1 MRVPYGWVREF
12 VDGLPDVGAVAER
25 LTMSGLE
32 VESVSTPDPHLVD
45 GLVTARIV
53 EMGRHPNA
61 DRLTLCRVDDGS
73 EIVSVVCGATNH
85 KAGDGVVLARPG
97 TVLPDGRKISRSKIR
112 GEESRGMLCSA
123 AEVGLGDEQSGI
135 IILDPSVA
143 PGQNAARLLGIDDAI
158 LEIGVTP
165 NRGDCLSVRGI
176 AREIAAVCDLSLTA
190 EFRRETSSSPGAGRV
205 SIRIDADDACPLYTG
220 IEVRDVRVGPSPP
233 WLAARLRACGLRPI
247 NNVVDGTNYLLWEC
261 GQPLH
266 AFDADLLV
274 GSEISVARAGDERA
288 IETLDGQSR
297 RLEAHDLVIRD
308 GKGAVALAG
317 VMGGARTAVGS
328 ETRNLF
334 LESAI
339 FAPRSVRATSRRLG
353 LISDSSYR
361 FERGVDPAGVERTL
375 VRAATLIAEIA
386 GGRVEGGVCRAGA
399 GVPARPAIRLRPAR
413 IEALLGGSVSR
424 EEAGRLLVRL
434 GAGVSSATDGALAVT
449 TPTHRHDLEREID
462 LIEEV
467 ARLRGYDTIDAVAP
481 AITRSEPVGRALGA
495 AAGRVRGALCTR
507 GLSEIVA
514 LSFCTPGDNRRFHGL
529 HDVAAEPVC
538 VENPLRSDA
547 GELRH
552 SLLPALLAA
561 RAANVRT
568 GGAHRSDL
576 FTVARTFSAA
586 AACPEIDA
594 VGGLIAGPRRSRGP
608 GDAGEPTFW
617 DVKGLVDH
625 VVSAI
630 GCRTL
635 SSWTPLTG
643 RADLHPRAAAEARID
658 EQASGYGG
666 EIHPE
671 VLAELDLEGPVL
683 VFELDLGRLAAMP
696 ARARYRPIPRFPTS
710 SRDVSLLVGDDL
722 TAGRVLEEMT
732 AAKESL
738 LESAVVFDEYR
749 GPGLPAGRRALAF
762 RLTYR
767 AEDRT
772 LTDDEVSEAHRRV
785 LDRVVTALGVEPRA

>member
-1 MRVPYGWVREF
+1 
-12 VDGLPDVGAVAER
+12 
-25 LTMSGLE
+25 MSGLE
-32 VESVSTPDPHLVD
+32 VESVSTPDPRLVD

-53 EMGRHPNA
+53 EMARHPNA

-73 EIVSVVCGATNH
+73 EIVSIVCGATNH
-85 KAGDGVVLARPG
+85 KAGDAVVLARPG

-112 GEESRGMLCSA
+112 GEESRGMLCSP
-123 AEVGLGDEQSGI
+123 AEIGLGDEQSGI

-190 EFRRETSSSPGAGRV
+190 EFGRETASPPGAGRV
-205 SIRIDADDACPLYTG
+205 SIRIDAADACPLYTG
-220 IEVRDVRVGPSPP
+220 IEIRDVRIGASPP

-247 NNVVDGTNYLLWEC
+247 NNVVDVTNYLLWEC

-266 AFDADLLV
+266 AFDADLLA
-274 GSEISVARAGDERA
+274 GPELSVARAGDERA

-308 GKGAVALAG
+308 GEGAVALAG
-317 VMGGARTAVGS
+317 VMGGARTAVRG

-361 FERGVDPAGVERTL
+361 FERGVDPVGVERTL

-386 GGRVEGGVCRAGA
+386 GGRIEGGVCRAGT
-399 GVPARPAIRLRPAR
+399 GVPARAAIRLRPER

-424 EEAGRLLVRL
+424 DEAARLLARL
-434 GAGVSSATDGALAVT
+434 GADVASAADGSLAVT

-462 LIEEV
+462 LVEEV
-467 ARLRGYDTIDAVAP
+467 ARLRGYDAIDAVAP
-481 AITRSEPVGRALGA
+481 AITRTEPVGRALGA
-495 AAGRVRGALCTR
+495 AAARVRSALRAR

-514 LSFCTPGDNRRFHGL
+514 LSFCSPAENRRFNGR
-529 HDVAAEPVC
+529 HDPAAESVC

-547 GELRH
+547 GELRR
-552 SLLPALLAA
+552 SLLPGLLAA
-561 RAANVRT
+561 RAANVRS
-568 GGAHRSDL
+568 GAQRSDL
-576 FTVARTFSAA
+576 FTVARTFSASTS
-586 AACPEIDA
+586 CPEIDA
-594 VGGLIAGPRRSRGP
+594 VGGLIAGPRRSRAP

-617 DVKGLVDH
+617 DVKGLVEH
-625 VVSAI
+625 VVAAI
-630 GCRTL
+630 GCQTL
-635 SSWTPLTG
+635 PTWTPLTG
-643 RADLHPRAAAEARID
+643 RTDLHPRSAAEARIG
-658 EQASGYGG
+658 ARVIGYGG

-671 VLAELDLEGPVL
+671 VLADLDLEGPVL
-683 VFELDLGRLAAMP
+683 VFELDLGRLAALP
-696 ARARYRPIPRFPTS
+696 ERARYRPIPRFPAS

-722 TAGRVLEEMT
+722 TAGRVLEEMS
-732 AAKESL
+732 AAKEPL
-738 LESAVVFDEYR
+738 LESAAVFDEYR
-749 GPGLPAGRRALAF
+749 GPGLPEGRRALTF
-762 RLTYR
+762 RLIYR

>member
-12 VDGLPDVGAVAER
+12 VDGLPEVGAVAER

-32 VESVSTPDPHLVD
+32 VESVSTPDPRLVD

-73 EIVSVVCGATNH
+73 EIVSIVCGATNH

-123 AEVGLGDEQSGI
+123 AEIGLGDEQSGI

-143 PGQNAARLLGIDDAI
+143 PGQTAARLLGIDDAI
-158 LEIGVTP
+158 FEISVTP

-190 EFRRETSSSPGAGRV
+190 EFRRETSSPAGAGRV
-205 SIRIDADDACPLYTG
+205 SIRIDADDACSLYTG
-220 IEVRDVRVGPSPP
+220 IEVRGVRVGPSPP
-233 WLAARLRACGLRPI
+233 WLTARLRACGLRPI
-247 NNVVDGTNYLLWEC
+247 NNVVDVTNYLLWEC

-266 AFDADLLV
+266 AFDADLLA
-274 GSEISVARAGDERA
+274 GPEISVARAGDERA

-297 RLEAHDLVIRD
+297 RLEGHDLVIRD
-308 GKGAVALAG
+308 HKGAVALAG
-317 VMGGARTAVGS
+317 VMGGARTAVRG

-399 GVPARPAIRLRPAR
+399 GVPTRPAIRLRPAR
-413 IEALLGGSVSR
+413 IEALLGRSVSR

-434 GAGVSSATDGALAVT
+434 GAEVSSAADGSLAVM

-467 ARLRGYDTIDAVAP
+467 ARLRGYDTIEAVAP

-495 AAGRVRGALCTR
+495 AAARVRSALCAR
-507 GLSEIVA
+507 GSSEIVA
-514 LSFCTPGDNRRFHGL
+514 LSFCSPGDNRRFHGL
-529 HDVAAEPVC
+529 HDAAAEPVG

-552 SLLPALLAA
+552 SLVPSLLAA
-561 RAANVRT
+561 RAANVRA
-568 GGAHRSDL
+568 GAQRSDL
-576 FTVARTFSAA
+576 FTVARTFSSDATS
-586 AACPEIDA
+586 PEIDA

-630 GCRTL
+630 GCRNL
-635 SSWTPLTG
+635 PSWTPLTG
-643 RADLHPRAAAEARID
+643 RADLHPRAAAEARIGD
-658 EQASGYGG
+658 RAIGYGG

-671 VLAELDLEGPVL
+671 GLAELDLEGPVL
-683 VFELDLGRLAAMP
+683 VFELDLGRLAALP
-696 ARARYRPIPRFPTS
+696 ERARYRPIPRFPTS

-722 TAGRVLEEMT
+722 SAGRVLEEMT
-732 AAKESL
+732 AAKEPL